1 MSILEL
7 LQKAKKLY
15 LECINKEDYV
25 GMCWCIKVVANEGK
39 SKEERNNKGYIP
51 YTSIKAQ
58 IPEFNPFYLKAYR
71 YEHFVINQHLS
82 IGLEFWWRVDYT
94 EPRIK
99 AFDILIELY
108 ENIDKEF
115 VW

>member
-15 LECINKEDYV
+15 LENQGKV

-39 SKEERNNKGYIP
+39 SKEEQRDRGHIP
-51 YTSIKAQ
+51 YTSIKVQ
-58 IPEFNPFYLKAYR
+58 IPEFNPFYLNAPEVQCK
-71 YEHFVINQHLS
+71 ILS
-82 IGLEFWWRVDYT
+82 HPFLEIGLEFWWDINDS
-94 EPRIK
+94 ESRIK
-99 AFDILIELY
+99 AFDTLIKIY
-108 ENIDKEF
+108 EDIDREF

>member
-15 LECINKEDYV
+15 LSNQGKV

-39 SKEERNNKGYIP
+39 SREEQRDRGQIP
-51 YTSIKAQ
+51 YASIKSQ
-58 IPEFNPFYLKAYR
+58 IPEFNPWYLKSLKAEYLA
-71 YEHFVINQHLS
+71 INRHLQE
-82 IGLEFWWRVDYT
+82 GLEFWWDVECV
-94 EPRIK
+94 EPRIN
-99 AFDILIELY
+99 AFDTLIEIY
-108 ENIDKEF
+108 EDIDREF

>member
-15 LECINKEDYV
+15 LENQGGV
-25 GMCWCIKVVANEGK
+25 GMCWCIRVVAYLNVNEEQQR
-39 SKEERNNKGYIP
+39 SKGYIP
-51 YTSIKAQ
+51 YTSIKSQ
-58 IPEFNPFYLKAYR
+58 IPEFNPWYLKAHKAEYLA
-71 YEHFVINQHLS
+71 INRHLQE
-82 IGLEFWWRVDYT
+82 GLEFWWDIECV

-99 AFDILIELY
+99 AFDTLIEIY
-108 ENIDKEF
+108 EDIDREF

>member
-15 LECINKEDYV
+15 LCNQGKV

-39 SKEERNNKGYIP
+39 SREEQRDRGQIP
-51 YTSIKAQ
+51 YASIKSQ
-58 IPEFNPFYLKAYR
+58 IPEFNPWYLKSHKAEYLA
-71 YEHFVINQHLS
+71 INRHLQE
-82 IGLEFWWRVDYT
+82 GLEFWWDVDCV

-108 ENIDKEF
+108 ENIDREF
-115 VW
+115 VC

>member
-1 MSILEL
+1 MLISEL

-15 LECINKEDYV
+15 LENQGKV

-39 SKEERNNKGYIP
+39 SKEEQRDKGHVP
-51 YTSIKAQ
+51 YASIKAQ
-58 IPEFNPFYLKAYR
+58 IPEFNPFYLKSYKVQYFA
-71 YEHFVINQHLS
+71 INQQLS
-82 IGLEFWWRVDYT
+82 VGLEFWWDVECV

-99 AFDILIELY
+99 AFDTLIELY
-108 ENIDKEF
+108 EDIDREF